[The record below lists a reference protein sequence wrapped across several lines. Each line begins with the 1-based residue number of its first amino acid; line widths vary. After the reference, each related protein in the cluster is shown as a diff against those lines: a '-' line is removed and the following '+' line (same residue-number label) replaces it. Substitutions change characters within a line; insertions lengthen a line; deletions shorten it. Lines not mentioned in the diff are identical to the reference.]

1 MGMLMRL
8 VIALVVVS
16 AMGTGGWFGYRHWF
30 APSETTTYKTVEI
43 KRGTV
48 VATVSA
54 TGTVQ
59 PRLKVL
65 VGAEVSG
72 MIKVWY
78 ADFNQ
83 RVARGEKLALLVPDR
98 FDAQVEQ
105 RKSAVAVSRARVE
118 EAQAKLA
125 TASLER
131 ERIESAFARAA
142 ASDFELQSTKAV
154 EAATLAA
161 LHAAQAQ
168 LLADEADLRMAEI
181 EQKKT
186 EILSPIDGVVISRDV
201 DAGQTVAAS
210 LSAPTL
216 FTIANDL
223 TKMQVEAA
231 VSETDIGKIS
241 EGMSAEFRVDAYPA
255 RRFRGQVAQVRYK
268 ETVVDSVVTYMTLID
283 VDNPD
288 LALRPG
294 MTATILFEVAKA
306 EDVLMVPNAALRFNP
321 NFKPAEINWNRPGKG
336 QALQPRV
343 YRHEDSGL
351 VEVPVQTGLNDGT
364 FTEVKGGDLT
374 EGIRVVIEQETRGG
388 GSRTATP
395 AQRMPRM

>member
-1 MGMLMRL
+1 MKFG
-8 VIALVVVS
+8 IALVV
-16 AMGTGGWFGYRHWF
+16 ALALGAGGWFGYRQWF
-30 APSETTTYKTVEI
+30 APQEKVSYKTAEV
-43 KRGTV
+43 KRGSIV
-48 VATVSA
+48 STVSA

-72 MIKVWY
+72 MIKSWF

-83 RVARGEKLALLVPDR
+83 RVKQGERLALLVPDR

-105 RKSAVAVSRARVE
+105 RKSAVAVSQARVE
-118 EAQAKLA
+118 EAQAKVA
-125 TASLER
+125 TATLER
-131 ERIESAFARAA
+131 ERIQSAFERSA
-142 ASDFELQSTKAV
+142 ASDFEFQSTKAT

-231 VSETDIGKIS
+231 VSETDIGRIA
-241 EGMSAEFRVDAYPA
+241 EGLEAEFRVDAYPN
-255 RRFRGQVAQVRYK
+255 RRFRGSVAQVRYK
-268 ETVVDSVVTYMTLID
+268 ETVVDNVVTYTTLIN
-283 VDNPD
+283 VENQD
-288 LALRPG
+288 LSLRPG

-306 EDVLMVPNAALRFNP
+306 DDVLLVPNAALRFNP

-336 QALQPRV
+336 QAVQPRV
-343 YRHEDSGL
+343 YRLDGEAL
-351 VEVPVQTGLNDGT
+351 VEIPIQLGLNDGT
-364 FTEVKGGDLT
+364 FTEVKGGELK
-374 EGIRVVIEQETRGG
+374 EAVRVVIEQEMRGG
-388 GSRTATP
+388 AARTTPP

>member
-1 MGMLMRL
+1 MKFG
-8 VIALVVVS
+8 IALVV
-16 AMGTGGWFGYRHWF
+16 ALALGAGGWFGYRQWF
-30 APSETTTYKTVEI
+30 APQEKVSYRTVEV
-43 KRGTV
+43 KRGSIV
-48 VATVSA
+48 STVSA

-72 MIKVWY
+72 MIKSWF

-83 RVARGEKLALLVPDR
+83 RVKQGERLALLVPDR

-105 RKSAVAVSRARVE
+105 RKSAVAVSQARVE
-118 EAQAKLA
+118 EAQAKVA
-125 TASLER
+125 TATLER
-131 ERIESAFARAA
+131 ERIQSAFERSA
-142 ASDFELQSTKAV
+142 ASDFEFQSTKAT

-231 VSETDIGKIS
+231 VSETDIGRIA
-241 EGMSAEFRVDAYPA
+241 EGLEAEFRVDAYPN
-255 RRFRGQVAQVRYK
+255 RRFRGSVAQVRYK
-268 ETVVDSVVTYMTLID
+268 ETVVDNVVTYTTLIN
-283 VDNPD
+283 VENQD
-288 LALRPG
+288 LSLRPG

-306 EDVLMVPNAALRFNP
+306 NDVLLVPNAALRFNP

-336 QALQPRV
+336 QAVQPRV
-343 YRHEDSGL
+343 YRLDGEAL
-351 VEVPVQTGLNDGT
+351 VEIPIQLGLNDGT
-364 FTEVKGGDLT
+364 FTEVKGGELK
-374 EGIRVVIEQETRGG
+374 EAVRVVIEQEMRGG
-388 GSRTATP
+388 AARTTPP